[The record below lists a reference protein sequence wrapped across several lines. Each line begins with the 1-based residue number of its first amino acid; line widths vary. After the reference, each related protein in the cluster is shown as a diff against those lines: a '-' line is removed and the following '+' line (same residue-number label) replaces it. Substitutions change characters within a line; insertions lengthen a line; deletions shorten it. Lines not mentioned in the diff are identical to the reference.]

1 MKELNRDELELIFDY
16 CLGVASADEMEQAQ
30 ELITSNPE
38 ATDFCSKVQVSIGPL
53 DEWTIESCPDDLVE
67 KTISYVNDAAQPS
80 QEKLGRLLSVEEA
93 RTPGSRS
100 TLWVNLG
107 RRLAM
112 AAAFMIIGSVVLT
125 TMRYMRYHAW
135 RTQCQA
141 QLAGIGRG
149 ISNYSAD
156 YEGRLPAVV
165 TSAGS
170 PWWKVGDPGQD
181 NVSNTR
187 HIWLLVKGGYVGPN
201 QFLCPGANTGDL
213 EPISDEQAQTLFD
226 FPNRRYIPY
235 SMRLICEKSPA
246 VSSLG
251 RKLIISDMN
260 PLFESLPTD
269 FGKPLDLKM
278 DDKLLKVNSN
288 NHQGRGQNVLYSD
301 NSVQFVRTRRVGI
314 DNDDI
319 FTLRGTDVYKGCE
332 VPSCDE
338 DEFMAP

>member
-1 MKELNRDELELIFDY
+1 MKQLNRDELELIFDY
-16 CLGVASADEMEQAQ
+16 CLGTADFQQREQARL
-30 ELITSNPE
+30 LIESNPE
-38 ATDFCSKVQVSIGPL
+38 AADFCSKVQASIGPL
-53 DEWTIESCPDDLVE
+53 DEWTVEPCPDQLVE
-67 KTISYVNDAAQPS
+67 NTVLYVNQAASKS
-80 QEKLGRLLSVEEA
+80 QEKLGELLAFEES
-93 RTPGSRS
+93 RVPSTRS
-100 TLWVNLG
+100 TLWINLG

-141 QLAGIGRG
+141 QLAGIGQG

-156 YEGRLPAVV
+156 YEGKLPAVV

-187 HIWLLVKGGYVGPN
+187 HIWLLVKGGYVSPK
-201 QFLCPGANTGDL
+201 QFICPGAKTGDL
-213 EPISDEQAQTLFD
+213 EQISNEQAQSLLD

-235 SMRLICEKSPA
+235 SMRLICDKPPS
-246 VSSLG
+246 VSSIG

-269 FGKPLDLKM
+269 FGRPLELKL

-288 NHQGRGQNVLYSD
+288 NHQGKGQNLLFSD
-301 NSVQFVRTRRVGI
+301 GSVQFVNTRRVGI
-314 DNDDI
+314 NNDDI
-319 FTLRGTDVYKGCE
+319 FTLRGTRIYRGCE

-338 DEFMAP
+338 DEFLAP